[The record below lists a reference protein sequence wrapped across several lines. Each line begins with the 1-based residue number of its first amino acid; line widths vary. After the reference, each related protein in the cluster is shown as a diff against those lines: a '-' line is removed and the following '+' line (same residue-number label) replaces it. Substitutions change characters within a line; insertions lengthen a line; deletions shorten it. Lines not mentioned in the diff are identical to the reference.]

1 MKRHESLKITFLG
14 TGTSQGVPVIACPCP
29 VCQSENPKD
38 KRLRS
43 SVLLEKGNT
52 TVVIDTGPD
61 FRYQM
66 LRAEVKRLD
75 AILFTHQ
82 HKDHTAGM
90 DDIRSFNYLQQMA
103 MPVYCEERVLKSLQN
118 EFAYVFDDD
127 KYSGIPEIEPHIIS
141 QDDTFDIGELSFQ
154 TIRVMHAGLPVLGF
168 RTNDFAYITDANF
181 IESSELE
188 KLKGLKVL
196 VINALRKRKHVSHF
210 NLTEALEVIKL
221 VNPEK
226 AFLTHISHLMGFHE
240 EVSRELPE
248 NVELAFDEL
257 EVVV

>member
-1 MKRHESLKITFLG
+1 MKSHEPLKITFLG

-127 KYSGIPEIEPHIIS
+127 KYPGIPEIEPHIIT